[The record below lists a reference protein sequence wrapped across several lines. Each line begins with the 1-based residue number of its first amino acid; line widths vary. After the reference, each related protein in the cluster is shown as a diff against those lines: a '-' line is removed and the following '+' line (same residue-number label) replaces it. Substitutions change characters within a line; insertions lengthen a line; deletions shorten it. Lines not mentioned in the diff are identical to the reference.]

1 MELYKQIYLDGNKVY
16 WDRLAVEI
24 EEYCEEYSISHTNYF
39 YHEKLVEQK
48 KQYNNQRIYY

>member
-24 EEYCEEYSISHTNYF
+24 EEYCEEYSILHTNYF
-39 YHEKLVEQK
+39 YHKKLVEQK
-48 KQYNNQRIYY
+48 KNLELTR